1 LPNENLNGYASLLSN
16 TVPLVNSPLYCTL
29 TEDGGV
35 VKKVLKQGKGEIPPQ
50 GSMVSVQYRGEFTNG
65 TVFDS
70 SDAYPFKF
78 QLGKGKVIK
87 GWDIAVATMAVGEN
101 SQLTVTG
108 NYAYGSDGI
117 PGEIPPNATL
127 IFNVELLSFEESSP
141 ETESVSQD
149 VDKDRIERKKVLEEV
164 NKRKA
169 AAAERAKQMNEKR
182 GKGKPGAKKKK

>member
-1 LPNENLNGYASLLSN
+1 LPNGNLNGYASLLSN

-35 VKKVLKQGKGEIPPQ
+35 VKKVLKQGNGEIPPQ

-70 SDAYPFKF
+70 SDGYPFKF
-78 QLGKGKVIK
+78 QLGKGKAIK

-101 SQLTVTG
+101 SQLTISGV
-108 NYAYGSDGI
+108 YAYGSEGI

-127 IFNVELLSFEESSP
+127 IFNVELLSFEAE
-141 ETESVSQD
+141 EKENVSQD
-149 VDKDRIERKKVLEEV
+149 PDSDRNERKKVIEEV

-169 AAAERAKQMNEKR
+169 AAAERGKQLNEKR
-182 GKGKPGAKKKK
+182 AKGKPGGKKKK